1 MDRTSVV
8 LFVLVLGTLMAAIDT
23 TIVVLALPTIA
34 EELHSALIT
43 VIWTILIYLFVVA
56 VLTTQLGRIG
66 DHVGRGRVFNT
77 GFLVF
82 TLGSALCGASPSAE
96 ALVAFR
102 GIQAFGA
109 SMMQANSGAIIADIF
124 PRNRR
129 GMAYG
134 FTALGWNVGALL
146 GIVLGGVIITF
157 LGWRYIFY
165 INVPIGMFAL
175 LFGLKYIKTE
185 PHTGR
190 LTFDRSGFLIFFM
203 SLLLLVYSATDVAS
217 AGPDFFNATLTLAGA
232 LLLVYFFIHERSANV
247 PLIDVKA
254 FRNRVLTFSLLAT
267 LFQSAGYLSVAFVL
281 IMYLQGIRGLSPLS
295 SSLVLAPGYV
305 LSSLLGPYMGRLSDR
320 RGAREIATVGLIL
333 MIAAVALYMMLS
345 QNTPYDE
352 IVAATL
358 VGGVGSAMFFP
369 ANNSAVMANAQAG
382 FYGGASGLQRTL
394 ANLGTLAS
402 YTLAITVS
410 SISVSRQV
418 AFEVFVGTTRL
429 IGGVEQK
436 FIGGIH
442 SALAV
447 AIVLLAAATFMS
459 FIRGKESRE
468 VSAPAAEPVS
478 RKSGFASRRPP
489 LTGRGVK
496 GAKVPFRSVREGM
509 DSPLIEV
516 FL

>member
-1 MDRTSVV
+1 MDRSSVI

-23 TIVVLALPTIA
+23 TIVVLALPTITQ
-34 EELHSALIT
+34 ELHSALIT
-43 VIWTILIYLFVVA
+43 VIWSILIYLFVVA

-66 DHVGRGRVFNT
+66 DHIGRGKVFNS
-77 GFLVF
+77 GFLIF

-165 INVPIGMFAL
+165 INVPIGVFAL
-175 LFGLKYIKTE
+175 AFGLRYIKTE
-185 PHTGR
+185 SRSGR
-190 LTFDRSGFLIFFM
+190 LSLDRLGFLLFFV
-203 SLLLLVYSATDVAS
+203 SLLLLVYAATDVTD
-217 AGPDFFNATLTLAGA
+217 AGPDLFNGVLALAGA
-232 LLLVYFFIHERSANV
+232 LLLAYFFAYEKGAKI
-247 PLIDVKA
+247 PLVDVAA

-295 SSLVLAPGYV
+295 SSLLLAPGYV
-305 LSSLLGPYMGRLSDR
+305 LSSLLGPYMGRLSDSK
-320 RGAREIATVGLIL
+320 GAREIATGGLVL
-333 MIAAVALYMMLS
+333 MIAAVAFYMTLS
-345 QNTPYDE
+345 ETTPYDE
-352 IVAATL
+352 IVLATL

-410 SISVSRQV
+410 SLSVSRQV

-429 IGGVEQK
+429 IGGVEEK
-436 FIGGIH
+436 FITGIH

-447 AIVLLAAATFMS
+447 AIVLLATAALMS
-459 FIRGKESRE
+459 FVRGRESRD
-468 VSAPAAEPVS
+468 VVIPATEPVS
-478 RKSGFASRRPP
+478 ARPE
-489 LTGRGVK
+489 
-496 GAKVPFRSVREGM
+496 SVRWNTGNAYHLEEFGTRE
-509 DSPLIEV
+509 S
-516 FL
+516 